1 MQTFLIGLVGLLL
14 SCCLTGGA
22 WAAEVVEVPLNATA
36 SVTTGAHPAGLP
48 SFFGPSDY
56 SYAIFRFT
64 GLTPGQRYEAT
75 ISYESGTDI
84 GYGHSWVDGTPF
96 GTDYRSFTGIG
107 TGTGS
112 GPRRESQQ
120 KFLFTID
127 PASSC
132 GELYLVLKS
141 SRPMALRVSLQRPSG
156 VTKDSQDRYG
166 YYYVT
171 DFDLD
176 RSAPFLLK
184 RCTANAG
191 TPSSSLSSG
200 FVEVPVNGNASVT
213 TGLRPAGLPNFFGPG
228 DYFYTLFKLVGLVP
242 GQRYEVTFSFDFG
255 ANIGYGH
262 SWGDGSPLSSS
273 YRHFTGIGTGTG
285 SGPRREDQK
294 KFLFTVDPHSS
305 SNALYIVFS
314 SNRPMALRA
323 SLQRPSGVSKDSQDR
338 YGYYYVT
345 DFDADRTSPFLLQR

>member
-1 MQTFLIGLVGLLL
+1 MQTFVIGLIGLLL

-22 WAAEVVEVPLNATA
+22 WAAEVVDVPLNATR
-36 SVTTGAHPAGLP
+36 SVTTGGHPAGLP

-64 GLTPGQRYEAT
+64 GLTPGQRYQAT
-75 ISYESGTDI
+75 LSYESGTDI
-84 GYGHSWVDGTPF
+84 GYGHSWVDGNPF
-96 GTDYRSFTGIG
+96 GREYWSFTGIG

-120 KFLFTID
+120 TFLFTVD
-127 PASSC
+127 PTSSC
-132 GELYLVLKS
+132 GDLYLVLKS
-141 SRPMALRVSLQRPSG
+141 NRPMALKVSLQPPSG
-156 VTKDSQDRYG
+156 VGKDSQDRYG

-171 DFDLD
+171 DFDAD
-176 RSAPFLLK
+176 RTAPFLLK
-184 RCTANAG
+184 RCTAAAVKPAS
-191 TPSSSLSSG
+191 TLPSG

-213 TGLRPAGLPNFFGPG
+213 TGPRPAGLPNFFGPG

-262 SWGDGSPLSSS
+262 SWGDGSPLSRD

-285 SGPRREDQK
+285 SGPRREGHK
-294 KFLFTVDPHSS
+294 KFLFSVDPHSS
-305 SNALYIVFS
+305 SQALYIVFS
-314 SNRPMALRA
+314 SNRPMPLKVALQRA
-323 SLQRPSGVSKDSQDR
+323 SGVTKDTQDR

-345 DFDADRTSPFLLQR
+345 DFDADRTAPFLLTR